1 MEAEIRRRPELMI
14 WRCPACKG
22 ELFERAAALVCSRC
36 NIDYPVVGGVPDFR
50 PPDQRAGD
58 EQRFVDAA
66 LAIAT
71 GPAAGDRD
79 ALIRAYFVSRESP
92 LTGGPEYTRK
102 RIDGTRDGFKKLE
115 RETSGW
121 LKPIASA
128 DGVILDVGCGLGATI
143 AAFSKLG
150 RRSAGIDNRLD
161 LLIITRAIFDAA
173 VSGDASPEVAAADA
187 MSLPLADE
195 SLGAIVYYDVVEH
208 LPQMVPAAMRE
219 AQRVTSGGG
228 WLAISTPNRF
238 SLAAE
243 PHVGVWG
250 VGWLPRRFQALYA
263 RRRSGIDY
271 TGTLLLSAREV
282 ARIIATNTDFQMT
295 FDAPL
300 IPVESIE
307 AFQPRRARL
316 ARAYNSVG
324 QRNAVRDVMLQLG
337 PFFHAIGRRRQQQA
351 EAT

>member
-1 MEAEIRRRPELMI
+1 ML
-14 WRCPACKG
+14 WRCPACKAA
-22 ELFERAAALVCSRC
+22 LLERAAALACTGC
-36 NIDYPVVGGVPDFR
+36 NADYPVVGGVPDFR
-50 PPDQRAGD
+50 PPAQREGDDQR
-58 EQRFVDAA
+58 FIDAA
-66 LAIAT
+66 LAIVS

-79 ALIRAYFVSRESP
+79 ELIRAYFISRESP
-92 LTGGPEYTRK
+92 FTGGPEYTTK
-102 RIDGTRDGFKKLE
+102 RIHGTRDGFRKLE
-115 RETSGW
+115 REANGW
-121 LKPIASA
+121 LKPIVSG

-150 RRSAGIDNRLD
+150 RRCAGIDNRLD

-173 VSGDASPEVAAADA
+173 VPGDSSPELAAADA
-187 MSLPLADE
+187 MRLPLGDE

-208 LPQMVPAAMRE
+208 LPRMVAEAMRE
-219 AQRVTSGGG
+219 AQRVTSAGG
-228 WLAISTPNRF
+228 WLALSTPNRF

-271 TGTLLLSAREV
+271 AGTLLLSAREV
-282 ARIIATNTDFQMT
+282 ARILATSTDFEMC

-307 AFQPRRARL
+307 AFTPRRATL
-316 ARAYNSVG
+316 ARAYNALG
-324 QRNAVRDVMLQLG
+324 RLEAVQAVTLRLG
-337 PFFHAIGRRRQQQA
+337 PFFHAIGRRRQKQSV
-351 EAT
+351 AT